1 MAACEGDPPPHHF
14 FDVFDSADQERERE
28 ESQRKL
34 TESLQEK
41 EQVASDLNNME
52 RSFADLFKRLEK
64 YKDVVQGYKKVGV
77 CISLGALF
85 HTNYP

>member
-1 MAACEGDPPPHHF
+1 MASSIF
-14 FDVFDSADQERERE
+14 FDPADQERERE
-28 ESQRKL
+28 EAQKKL
-34 TESLQEK
+34 TEALQEK

-77 CISLGALF
+77 
-85 HTNYP
+85 